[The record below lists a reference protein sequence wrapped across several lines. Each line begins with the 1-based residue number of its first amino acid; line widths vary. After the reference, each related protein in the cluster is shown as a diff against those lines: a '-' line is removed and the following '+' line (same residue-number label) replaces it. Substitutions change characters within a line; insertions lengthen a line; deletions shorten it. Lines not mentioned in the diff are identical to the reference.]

1 MIKLV
6 PIESIH
12 ASDYNPRKNDE
23 KRLHLAELSLRKLGF
38 LLPIYAT
45 EDGEILSGHQRTLV
59 AKRIGFEKVPV
70 VYVENRDLKA
80 RKGVNLMFNRAT
92 NDLAKQDTCEIIKA
106 RLYKMDIDSMI
117 DSLPD
122 IDPNSEEAFPCIY
135 RAKHMDVVRLA
146 KKNHRKFN
154 PHIRQL
160 AKALENKVGL
170 MPIVIDP
177 EENVINGIGRLEI
190 AADAKRR
197 VITVVPVIAEQAEL
211 SATPVKPTRT
221 ATARLAMDSLRV
233 FGPRPAAST
242 SLRWR
247 ARLWKRGKS
256 TTAAAWWI
264 LGPES

>member
-106 RLYKMDIDSMI
+106 RLYNMDIDSMI
-117 DSLPD
+117 DSFPVHL
-122 IDPNSEEAFPCIY
+122 SRQAHGRCAAGKEEPPQI
-135 RAKHMDVVRLA
+135 
-146 KKNHRKFN
+146 
-154 PHIRQL
+154 
-160 AKALENKVGL
+160 
-170 MPIVIDP
+170 
-177 EENVINGIGRLEI
+177 
-190 AADAKRR
+190 
-197 VITVVPVIAEQAEL
+197 
-211 SATPVKPTRT
+211 
-221 ATARLAMDSLRV
+221 
-233 FGPRPAAST
+233 
-242 SLRWR
+242 
-247 ARLWKRGKS
+247 
-256 TTAAAWWI
+256 
-264 LGPES
+264 